1 MYLIMLYL
9 QTSSKEWNKKID
21 GMVGTTQLYKF
32 NLKRLLKIIEFFFIL
47 KFVIQYKIYSYAF
60 INKSRLINTGLF
72 VYVFTNIKY
81 FNKE

>member
-1 MYLIMLYL
+1 MYVSIMYLIMLYL

-60 INKSRLINTGLF
+60 INKSRFIIQDYLYTCLRI
-72 VYVFTNIKY
+72 
-81 FNKE
+81 